1 MNVRSPG
8 QPENSST
15 APAAGQE
22 ELLTIL
28 NGTPFL
34 LTRCTVDL
42 KYANVSNAYAAR
54 FGRRPEDLEGRPIV
68 DFIGGEALETVLPYI
83 REALQG
89 QRVEYET
96 VVKYLSTGPR
106 RVQFTYVP
114 DRDAVGNVRGWI
126 ASISDVTEQREA
138 EARVAADYS
147 AMTVLREVGEY
158 CLNPRTSFDECLGKI
173 LSAAMAITKAD
184 KGNIQLLD
192 LATGSLRIAAQRGFA
207 APFLSFFASARDNSS
222 TCGTS
227 LQQLRRVIVEDVLTS
242 KVFVGQPSQQI
253 LLDEK
258 VRAVISTP
266 LIGGDNTVLGL
277 VSTHFH
283 EPHRPSAWELH
294 FLDLLSRQAADYLER
309 IRAQE
314 TERLLVR
321 EVQHRSNNLLA
332 LVQAIANKTL
342 SEKATREAFE
352 GRLLAL
358 AQANRQITSTASGS
372 RTVRDLVALHL
383 KPFTSRVLVGGPAV
397 GLGPKQVQD
406 LSLLLHELSTNAV
419 KYGALSNKVGN
430 IEVCWNLIANRG
442 SRSLRFIWQE
452 RDGPSFE
459 KPSRKGFGSLLIQST
474 FQNAQID
481 YEPTGFRCEVDIP
494 LVKIE
499 EAWTEPPDAGD
510 PVAIGGEA
518 DIARAPEIC
527 R

>member
-1 MNVRSPG
+1 
-8 QPENSST
+8 
-15 APAAGQE
+15 
-22 ELLTIL
+22 
-28 NGTPFL
+28 
-34 LTRCTVDL
+34 
-42 KYANVSNAYAAR
+42 
-54 FGRRPEDLEGRPIV
+54 
-68 DFIGGEALETVLPYI
+68 
-83 REALQG
+83 
-89 QRVEYET
+89 
-96 VVKYLSTGPR
+96 
-106 RVQFTYVP
+106 
-114 DRDAVGNVRGWI
+114 
-126 ASISDVTEQREA
+126 
-138 EARVAADYS
+138 
-147 AMTVLREVGEY
+147 
-158 CLNPRTSFDECLGKI
+158 
-173 LSAAMAITKAD
+173 
-184 KGNIQLLD
+184 
-192 LATGSLRIAAQRGFA
+192 
-207 APFLSFFASARDNSS
+207 
-222 TCGTS
+222 
-227 LQQLRRVIVEDVLTS
+227 
-242 KVFVGQPSQQI
+242 
-253 LLDEK
+253 
-258 VRAVISTP
+258 
-266 LIGGDNTVLGL
+266 
-277 VSTHFH
+277 
-283 EPHRPSAWELH
+283 
-294 FLDLLSRQAADYLER
+294 LER